1 MLQKFYDRFKDD
13 FLHKGSINIVCLGD
27 SITEGCFEINNK
39 QPLEAYPHKLFKLLK
54 VLFPDKTF
62 NVINSGIGGTTARF
76 ALTRLER
83 DVFAYHPDLVT
94 VAFGVNDYME
104 YDTYIRC
111 LGELFDALN
120 EREIPCIFLTEMTMN
135 TYVDEPNTPAKYLDY
150 AHKTVDVMKDGI
162 LDKAF
167 DGAIALA
174 KEKGIKVCD
183 SYHKWKN
190 MANNGVDTTQ
200 LLANRINHPNYAMHD
215 FFAYWLVE
223 TMFCEE

>member
-27 SITEGCFEINNK
+27 SITEGCFEQGNK
-39 QPLEAYPHKLFKLLK
+39 NPLESYPHKLFKLLK

-135 TYVDEPNTPAKYLDY
+135 TYVDEPHTPAKYLDY

-190 MANNGVDTTQ
+190 MAKNGVDTTR
-200 LLANRINHPNYAMHD
+200 LLANRINHPIYPMHD
-215 FFAYWLVE
+215 FFAYWLIE

>member
-1 MLQKFYDRFKDD
+1 MMQKFYDRLKDD
-13 FLHKGSINIVCLGD
+13 FLHKGSVNIVCLGD
-27 SITEGCFEINNK
+27 SITEGCFEINTK
-39 QPLEAYPHKLFKLLK
+39 KPFDAYPHKFMKLLK
-54 VLFPDKTF
+54 VLFPHTTF

-83 DVFAYHPDLVT
+83 DVFSYHPDLVT

-120 EREIPCIFLTEMTMN
+120 EKGIPCIFLTEMTMN
-135 TYVDEPNTPAKYLDY
+135 TYVDEPNTPEKYIDY
-150 AHKTVDVMKDGI
+150 AHKTVDIMKDGV

-190 MANNGVDTTQ
+190 MAKNGVDTTQ
-200 LLANRINHPNYAMHD
+200 LLANRINHPNCDMHD
-215 FFAYWLVE
+215 FFAYWLIE
-223 TMFCEE
+223 TIFCEE

>member
-1 MLQKFYDRFKDD
+1 MLQKFYDRLKDD

-27 SITEGCFEINNK
+27 SITEGCFELGVK
-39 QPLEAYPHKLFKLLK
+39 KPLEAYPAKLFRLLK
-54 VLFPDKTF
+54 VLFPDVTF

-76 ALTRLER
+76 AMTRIER
-83 DVFAYHPDLVT
+83 DVLSYHPDLVT

-104 YDTYIRC
+104 YDTYIEK
-111 LGELFDALN
+111 LGQIFDTLN
-120 EREIPCIFLTEMTMN
+120 EKGIPCIFMTEQPMN
-135 TYVDEPNTPAKYLDY
+135 TYVDEEYTPKKYYDY

-174 KEKGIKVCD
+174 KQKGIKVCD

-190 MANNGVDTTQ
+190 MTSHGVDTTR
-200 LLANRINHPNYAMHD
+200 LLANRINHPNCDMHD

-223 TMFCEE
+223 TLFCEE